1 MTIDDKLGPVRFSD
15 DGDDDDDKR
24 RISEIFG
31 SNTSP
36 PDLSAREWHHWL
48 GYLKSQRQEIAHW
61 ITTIGRTNLLIGCK
75 RAWLEA
81 YALARGHYQRELLF
95 GFRRWDGAGGKEWLM
110 KGGKKLD
117 LRHLRKTSIAAFDAR
132 LKLAGIVKENDGRQ
146 RALGCRRTLAHIP
159 EELSRIIRML
169 ERCATAEMLGFV
181 LGKLWTIREEAG
193 IDRTIRLVPE
203 PAWLLE
209 GEKNRR
215 ERRKM
220 QKKQWKRRRQESLT
234 IKNGTP
240 NGSSDDVFRRGIPS
254 NGTPG
259 TPSE

>member
-1 MTIDDKLGPVRFSD
+1 MTIDDKLGPIRFAN
-15 DGDDDDDKR
+15 DDDVRSSNDETL
-24 RISEIFG
+24 ISGLFGSEIA
-31 SNTSP
+31 S
-36 PDLSAREWHHWL
+36 PDLSAREWHYWL

-61 ITTIGRTNLLIGCK
+61 ITTIGRTNLLIGSK
-75 RAWLEA
+75 RVWLEA

-110 KGGKKLD
+110 KAGKKLD
-117 LRHLRKTSIAAFDAR
+117 LRHLRKTSIAAFDVR
-132 LKLAGIVKENDGRQ
+132 LKAAGIIRENEGRQ
-146 RALGCRRTLAHIP
+146 RALGCRRTLALIP

-169 ERCATAEMLGFV
+169 ERRATAEMLGYV
-181 LGKLWTIREEAG
+181 LGKLWVIREEAG

-220 QKKQWKRRRQESLT
+220 QKREWKRRRRESTLQEESVET
-234 IKNGTP
+234 GHREDRSTC
-240 NGSSDDVFRRGIPS
+240 
-254 NGTPG
+254 
-259 TPSE
+259 SETG

>member
-1 MTIDDKLGPVRFSD
+1 MSTKGDKFDPLRFSD
-15 DGDDDDDKR
+15 DDDGDDER
-24 RISEIFG
+24 QISEALG
-31 SNTSP
+31 SKISP

-48 GYLKSQRQEIAHW
+48 GYLKNQRQEIAIW
-61 ITTIGRTNLLIGCK
+61 ITTVGRTNLLIGSK

-95 GFRRWDGAGGKEWLM
+95 GFRRWDGAGAGGKEWLM

-117 LRHLRKTSIAAFDAR
+117 LRALRKISIAAFDAR
-132 LKLAGIVKENDGRQ
+132 LKTMGIIKENEGRQ
-146 RALGCRRTLAHIP
+146 RALGCRRTLTHVP
-159 EELSRIIRML
+159 EELNRIIRML
-169 ERCATAEMLGFV
+169 ERSPTAETLGYA

-203 PAWLLE
+203 PRWLLE

-220 QKKQWKRRRQESLT
+220 QKRQWKKRRQESLS
-234 IKNGTP
+234 IRNETP
-240 NGSSDDVFRRGIPS
+240 DGSDGSDD
-254 NGTPG
+254 PG
-259 TPSE
+259 DGNPIRS

>member
-1 MTIDDKLGPVRFSD
+1 MTVKDDKFEFGPVRFS
-15 DGDDDDDKR
+15 GDDDDDDER
-24 RISEIFG
+24 RISEALG
-31 SNTSP
+31 SKTS

-48 GYLKSQRQEIAHW
+48 GYLKSQRQEIAIW
-61 ITTIGRTNLLIGCK
+61 ITTIGRTNLLIGSK

-117 LRHLRKTSIAAFDAR
+117 LRHLRKVSIAAFDAR
-132 LKLAGIVKENDGRQ
+132 LKTAGIIKENEGRQ
-146 RALGCRRTLAHIP
+146 RALGCRRTLAHVP
-159 EELSRIIRML
+159 EELNRIIRML
-169 ERCATAEMLGFV
+169 ERSPTAETLGYA
-181 LGKLWTIREEAG
+181 LGKLWAIREEAG

-203 PAWLLE
+203 PRWLLE

-220 QKKQWKRRRQESLT
+220 QKRQWKKRRQESLF
-234 IKNGTP
+234 IKNETP
-240 NGSSDDVFRRGIPS
+240 EA
-254 NGTPG
+254 
-259 TPSE
+259 SEDAGDGDLSES